1 MKRKR
6 AKKLDIYEQ
15 QKQAYWRAYDRAALI
30 RERFPSLASL
40 SIHMDFENPDWGGNP
55 NPSEQHFGPE
65 DKAFFEV
72 QCPHWECIRGGFN
85 LRDAVLRLV
94 NGRLEETTGAIT
106 CQGWQ
111 DRERIGQHR
120 CLLKMN
126 YKITA
131 VYAED
136 L

>member
-15 QKQAYWRAYDRAALI
+15 QKQAHWRAYDRALLI

-55 NPSEQHFGPE
+55 SPEQQHFGPE

-72 QCPHWECIRGGFN
+72 QCPHWECIKGGFN
-85 LRDAVLRLV
+85 LLDAVSKSV
-94 NGRLEETTGAIT
+94 NRRLEETTGTIT

-111 DRERIGQHR
+111 DQERVGQNR
-120 CLLKMN
+120 CLLKMK

-131 VYAED
+131 TYLNHV
-136 L
+136 

>member
-1 MKRKR
+1 MKKKR
-6 AKKLDIYEQ
+6 PKKLYIYEQ
-15 QKQAYWRAYDRAALI
+15 QKQAYWRAHDRALFM

-55 NPSEQHFGPE
+55 SPMQQHFGPE

-72 QCPHWECIRGGFN
+72 QCPHWECIKGGFN
-85 LRDAVLRLV
+85 LLDAVSKLV
-94 NGRLEETTGAIT
+94 NGRLKEATGTIT

-111 DRERIGQHR
+111 DRERIGSHR

-126 YKITA
+126 YKLTA
-131 VYAED
+131 TYAKD
-136 L
+136 G